1 LLADDFLDGL
11 QASLDETPGVTGDQ
25 ISLEIL
31 ETAALQDL
39 EAVTGVIRRCNDL
52 GLRFALDDFGT
63 GYSSLTYFRH
73 LPADTLKI
81 DQSFVRD
88 MLRDQGDLR
97 IVESV
102 IGMARAF
109 DRTVVAEGVES
120 EEHGTMLLRF
130 GCDLGQG
137 YGIARPMPSEQ
148 VAQWLQDYQHP
159 RQWRSATARVWR
171 PEDLPLLT
179 MEAEHRG
186 WVDRLILQASG
197 DSNDLPISTDDRLC
211 RFGRWYQTDGMQH
224 YGHMDAFKD
233 IDALH
238 QRVHKLGASLLEM
251 RANGDPPDD
260 KTLEQLR
267 MASNALIDRLT
278 MLQNAVIES
287 HSAAEP
293 DQPDTR
299 PHSKDQEPLDSADPD
314 WASPT

>member
-1 LLADDFLDGL
+1 
-11 QASLDETPGVTGDQ
+11 
-25 ISLEIL
+25 
-31 ETAALQDL
+31 
-39 EAVTGVIRRCNDL
+39 
-52 GLRFALDDFGT
+52 
-63 GYSSLTYFRH
+63 
-73 LPADTLKI
+73 
-81 DQSFVRD
+81 
-88 MLRDQGDLR
+88 
-97 IVESV
+97 
-102 IGMARAF
+102 
-109 DRTVVAEGVES
+109 
-120 EEHGTMLLRF
+120 
-130 GCDLGQG
+130 
-137 YGIARPMPSEQ
+137 
-148 VAQWLQDYQHP
+148 
-159 RQWRSATARVWR
+159 
-171 PEDLPLLT
+171 
-179 MEAEHRG
+179 
-186 WVDRLILQASG
+186 
-197 DSNDLPISTDDRLC
+197 
-211 RFGRWYQTDGMQH
+211 MQH